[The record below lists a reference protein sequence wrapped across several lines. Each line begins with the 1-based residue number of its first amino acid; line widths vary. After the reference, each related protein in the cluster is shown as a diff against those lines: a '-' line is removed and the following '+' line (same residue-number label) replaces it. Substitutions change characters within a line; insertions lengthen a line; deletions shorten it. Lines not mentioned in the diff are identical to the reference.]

1 MLLSYTIV
9 KNVYIERTRTSN
21 FMSAGRIIMN
31 NKIKQAAKLTLFI
44 GLGIVFSGNASADQ
58 YATKANLDKEITDR
72 KAADTK
78 EIALRSA
85 ADGKEASD
93 RAAAVSTEAN
103 TRSGAD
109 TTEIGLRSAA
119 DTALGQRIDNIPA
132 GKQGDQGIQGIQ
144 GDPGTGPV
152 GGAEGDMQYWHIG
165 AWVNIPVAV
174 NNSVLR
180 NCDGIPTWVADHCAF
195 QIGDRGPA
203 GGWVFYITDAGQ
215 HGLEAA
221 PVDQAPAPWGCY
233 GTVVGGTSSDLGTGL
248 ANTTTINAKC
258 GFGTA
263 AYNAANYSSNG
274 LGGWY
279 LPSKDELNQMYLN
292 IGQGA
297 TTPNTNVGGFADYG
311 YWSSTETSNIR
322 AWRQGFGNGL
332 QSSFEKLTPSIRVRA
347 VRAF

>member
-1 MLLSYTIV
+1 
-9 KNVYIERTRTSN
+9 
-21 FMSAGRIIMN
+21 MS
-31 NKIKQAAKLTLFI
+31 NKIKQAAKLTLII

-58 YATKANLDKEITDR
+58 YATKANLNQEITDR

-93 RAAAVSTEAN
+93 RAAAVSNEAN

-109 TTEIGLRSAA
+109 TVLGL
-119 DTALGQRIDNIPA
+119 RIDNIPA
-132 GKQGDQGIQGIQ
+132 GKQGEQGIQGEPGKQ
-144 GDPGTGPV
+144 GDPGTGSV
-152 GGAEGDMQYWHIG
+152 GAATGDMQWWNVDH
-165 AWVNIPVAV
+165 WEMIPVAV

-221 PVDQAPAPWGCY
+221 PVDQAYAQWGCY
-233 GTVVGGTSSDLGTGL
+233 GTAVAGTSSDIGTGL
-248 ANTTTINAKC
+248 ANTTTIIAQC

-279 LPSKDELNQMYLN
+279 LPSKDELNQIYMK

-297 TTPNTNVGGFADYG
+297 PAPNTNVGGFANNY
-311 YWSSTETSNIR
+311 YWSSSEVNSDR
-322 AWRQGFGNGL
+322 AWIQNFGSGNQFGNDKFG
-332 QSSFEKLTPSIRVRA
+332 TRPVRA